1 MKDFIANSDKLVYD
15 SYMKKLSIIFFV
27 LVTGCSIPFSYTY
40 ESEAVTLPTLSVAGM
55 DNEYEEL
62 PINIPVDGLIPFDFI
77 EFKEVLVRIE
87 AVNDSSEQADAEL
100 LLIGEGSD
108 QETLFLGIIPSKGT
122 ASFNSVSFLLAE
134 GINNE
139 KFEFTIRAKNKQGDV
154 RWEQYQNEPWVQSIQ
169 EKYGLKTIE
178 DIINLQNKEEAI
190 QDALQYIDLKIS
202 VKVSLVFKGVLKVDS
217 DMISEISNLMK

>member
-1 MKDFIANSDKLVYD
+1 
-15 SYMKKLSIIFFV
+15 
-27 LVTGCSIPFSYTY
+27 
-40 ESEAVTLPTLSVAGM
+40 M

-62 PINIPVDGLIPFDFI
+62 PINIPVDGLIPFDSI

-100 LLIGEGSD
+100 LLIGEGGD
-108 QETLFLGIIPSKGT
+108 QETLFLGIIPSHGA

-134 GINNE
+134 GINE
-139 KFEFTIRAKNKQGDV
+139 KKFEFTIRAKNKQGDV

-178 DIINLQNKEEAI
+178 DIINLPNKEEAI
-190 QDALQYIDLKIS
+190 QDALQHIDLKIL